1 MKNYLKQESFL
12 GEAED
17 AEDAIH
23 STELLEQKLILLE
36 KEIAELPQDS
46 ADNALLKKQTECG
59 YILLDLERPNEAWT
73 LGHEVFKKA
82 LATQN
87 WLETVEACDIIYQAD
102 KDDSISALSHG
113 IWLSVTFPIDPD
125 LTIAMLQNL
134 IDESPDR
141 SDGSAVA
148 AATASYIIDL
158 RVEDEGRRSELKFF
172 VTQMMGEVARRHSQ
186 VEEQEIFDFWVS
198 KLELDDPQKFLPR
211 LGQVIETII
220 DGDWWYDRDELRKLI
235 PEA

>member
-1 MKNYLKQESFL
+1 MKNYLKREAFL

-17 AEDAIH
+17 AEDAVR
-23 STELLEQKLILLE
+23 SSELLEQKLALLQRD
-36 KEIAELPQDS
+36 IAELGLKQES
-46 ADNALLKKQTECG
+46 IRIKKQMECG
-59 YILLDLERPNEAWT
+59 YILLDLDRKDEAWA
-73 LGHEVFKKA
+73 LGHDLFKEA
-82 LATQN
+82 ITLHS
-87 WLETVEACDIIYQAD
+87 WLEAVESCDIIYQSE
-102 KDDSISALSHG
+102 KDDAVKALGHG
-113 IWLSVTFPIDPD
+113 IWLGVTFPIEPE
-125 LTIAMLQNL
+125 LSIAMLQNL

-158 RVEDEGRRSELKFF
+158 RIEDDKRRQDLKFF

-186 VEEQEIFDFWVS
+186 VEEQEIFDFWVQ

-211 LGQVIETII
+211 LGQVVETIV
-220 DGDWWYDRDELRKLI
+220 DNDWWFDRDELRKLI

>member
-17 AEDAIH
+17 AEDAVH
-23 STELLEQKLILLE
+23 SSELLEQKLALLE
-36 KEIAELPQDS
+36 KDIAELDAQQEDIR
-46 ADNALLKKQTECG
+46 LKKQTECG
-59 YILLDLERPNEAWT
+59 YILLDLDRKDEAWA

-82 LATQN
+82 LVAQS
-87 WLETVEACDIIYQAD
+87 WLETVEACDIIYQAE
-102 KDDSISALSHG
+102 KDDAVKALGHG
-113 IWLSVTFPIDPD
+113 IWLSVTFPIEPE
-125 LTIAMLQNL
+125 LSIAMLQNL

-158 RVEDEGRRSELKFF
+158 RIEDDKRRADLKFF

-186 VEEQEIFDFWVS
+186 VDEQEIFDFWVQ
-198 KLELDDPQKFLPR
+198 KLELDDPQKFIPR
-211 LGQVIETII
+211 LGQVVETIV
-220 DGDWWYDRDELRKLI
+220 DNDWWYDRDALRKLI